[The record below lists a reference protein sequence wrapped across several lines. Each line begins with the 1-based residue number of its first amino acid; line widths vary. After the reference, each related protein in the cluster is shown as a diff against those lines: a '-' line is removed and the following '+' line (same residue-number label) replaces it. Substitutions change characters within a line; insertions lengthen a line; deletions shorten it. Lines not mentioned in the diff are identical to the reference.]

1 MKNYLYPIAGAN
13 HIGVS
18 SYFVNLSGVKIIFD
32 AGAKKG
38 ISEVYPDY
46 SALVYEGHID
56 NLDEIDLI
64 ILSHAHFDHIGS
76 LLYIAGQAK
85 NAIII
90 ASKTTKD
97 LIKMQLVDF
106 GRCITY
112 YDDERI
118 KKAKLEK
125 MDEILKRIEEVSVR
139 NPIER
144 KGVRITLYPAG
155 HMAGATMSYLETKG
169 MSLIY
174 TGDFSFETILGMNK
188 PQFDGLRPDILV
200 INGTNGYRYKVQNH
214 FNYKALDKRIKNLL
228 KNGGNVLLKSTSIAK
243 HLDLF
248 YALKLMKVNV
258 KIYLDRDSERIADA
272 FSNLGYFVYSE
283 KLTGYVEKPK
293 GKHILVSQI
302 EQEGYQ
308 CINVDKYSLH
318 ASFAELVNTVY
329 LFGPKKV
336 FVVHSD
342 PHNDMLCFMDDLRIQ
357 GRYFGECIQCKDK
370 RVYSFD

>member
-18 SYFVNLSGVKIIFD
+18 SYFVNLSGVKIILD

-46 SALVYEGHID
+46 SSIVYEGHV
-56 NLDEIDLI
+56 NSLDEMDLI

-85 NAIII
+85 NATII

-97 LIKMQLVDF
+97 LIRMQLVDF
-106 GRCITY
+106 GRCITH
-112 YDDERI
+112 YDDEKI
-118 KKAKLEK
+118 KKAKLVK
-125 MDEILKRIEEVSVR
+125 MEEILNRIEEVSVLH
-139 NPIER
+139 PIER
-144 KGVRITLYPAG
+144 KGVKITLYPAG
-155 HMAGATMSYLETKG
+155 HMAGATMTYIEGQEQSIL
-169 MSLIY
+169 Y

-188 PQFDGLRPDILV
+188 PHFDGLRPDIL
-200 INGTNGYRYKVQNH
+200 ILNGTNGYRYRVQNH
-214 FNYKALDKRIKNLL
+214 FNYKELDKKIRKLL
-228 KNGGNVLLKSTSIAK
+228 KNGANVLLKSTSIAK

-248 YALKLMKVNV
+248 YALKIMKVDT
-258 KIYLDRDSERIADA
+258 KIYLDKDSELIADG
-272 FSNLGYFVYSE
+272 FSNLGYYIYSE
-283 KLTGYVEKPK
+283 KITGYVDRPK
-293 GKHILVSQI
+293 GRHVLISQM
-302 EQEGYQ
+302 EHEGYQ

-318 ASFAELVNTVY
+318 ASFAELINTVY

-336 FVVHSD
+336 FVVHSE
-342 PHNDMLCFMDDLRIQ
+342 PHSDMLCFMDDLKLQ